1 LSVLSTDILPS
12 FYGHLTIFE
21 LSYHNLLSKTARALA
36 AYVLD
41 AEIPGADNDHVWPVK
56 SSLTKPLDEGVVIL
70 DCLRWTADDGNPGRY
85 LVEVRIVVKT
95 PVSNVPQIAPAI
107 GAPGNP
113 IPVAPP
119 DAPQAQRLNSEQF
132 VSAVFD
138 LFFTYLVQQ
147 DFTVLADNITAAGR
161 ALAAQ
166 DPTNNGDLA
175 LFKCDEITF
184 SGGSGDANQ
193 DGDFWEDVLNLTL
206 YVRAVA
212 DTE

>member
-1 LSVLSTDILPS
+1 M
-12 FYGHLTIFE
+12 
-21 LSYHNLLSKTARALA
+21 SYHNLLSKTARALA

-41 AEIPGADNDHVWPVK
+41 AEIPGADTQHVWPVK
-56 SSLTKPLDEGVVIL
+56 NSLDKTLDSGMVIC
-70 DCLRWTADDGNPGRY
+70 DCLRWTSDDGNPGRY
-85 LVEVRIVVKT
+85 LVETRIVVKT
-95 PVSNVPQIAPAI
+95 PVSNVPQVAPAI
-107 GAPGNP
+107 GTPGNP
-113 IPVAPP
+113 LPVAPP
-119 DAPQAQRLNSEQF
+119 DTPQAQRLNSEQF

-147 DFTVLADNITAAGR
+147 DFTGLADAITAAGR

-166 DPTNNGDLA
+166 DPANNGDLA

>member
-1 LSVLSTDILPS
+1 M
-12 FYGHLTIFE
+12 
-21 LSYHNLLSKTARALA
+21 
-36 AYVLD
+36 
-41 AEIPGADNDHVWPVK
+41 
-56 SSLTKPLDEGVVIL
+56 
-70 DCLRWTADDGNPGRY
+70 
-85 LVEVRIVVKT
+85 
-95 PVSNVPQIAPAI
+95 
-107 GAPGNP
+107 
-113 IPVAPP
+113 
-119 DAPQAQRLNSEQF
+119 NSEQF

-138 LFFTYLVQQ
+138 LFFTDLVQQ

-166 DPTNNGDLA
+166 DPANNGDLA

>member
-1 LSVLSTDILPS
+1 MSC
-12 FYGHLTIFE
+12 
-21 LSYHNLLSKTARALA
+21 HNLLSKTARALA

-41 AEIPGADNDHVWPVK
+41 AEIPGADTQHVWPVK
-56 SSLTKPLDEGVVIL
+56 NSLDKTMDSGTVIC
-70 DCLRWTADDGNPGRY
+70 DCLRWTSDDGNPGRY
-85 LVEVRIVVKT
+85 LVETRIVIKT

-113 IPVAPP
+113 PPVAPP
-119 DAPQAQRLNSEQF
+119 DAPQVQRLNSEQF

-138 LFFTYLVQQ
+138 LFFTDLVQQ
-147 DFTVLADNITAAGR
+147 DFTVLADNITASGR

-166 DPTNNGDLA
+166 DPANNGDLA

-184 SGGSGDANQ
+184 GGGSGDANQ

-206 YVRAVA
+206 YVRAVS